1 MAEHPDTPSP
11 KRKLFRRPLL
21 WIGLII
27 GILLVIAVS
36 IQAIATRHSQDNANV
51 LVIITNS
58 GSTNTPG
65 ATVTINKDGSATIS
79 YDRDNDPR
87 FNKYVDKT
95 FPRGTFDVSQL
106 AHILVQIGN
115 VETIP
120 EHHCIKSVSFGSVTT
135 ITYQGKTSGDM
146 SCRSNEDPQI
156 YQDLAN
162 QVMAIYMQAVKDTS
176 RT

>member
-1 MAEHPDTPSP
+1 MAEHPDAPSP
-11 KRKLFRRPLL
+11 KRKLFRRPLR
-21 WIGLII
+21 WIGLIM

-36 IQAIATRHSQDNANV
+36 MVSIQAIATHHSQDNANV

-65 ATVTINKDGSATIS
+65 ATVTVNIDGSGTIT

-95 FPRGTFDVSQL
+95 FPRGTFDVSHL
-106 AHILVQIGN
+106 AHMLVQIGN
-115 VETIP
+115 VETIS
-120 EHHCIKSVSFGSVTT
+120 EHHCIKSVSFGSTTT
-135 ITYQGKTSGDM
+135 ISYQGKTSGDM

-162 QVMAIYMQAVKDTS
+162 QVMAIYMQAVKGS
-176 RT
+176 

>member
-1 MAEHPDTPSP
+1 MAEHPDAPSP

-36 IQAIATRHSQDNANV
+36 IQAIATHHSQDNANV

-65 ATVTINKDGSATIS
+65 ATVTVNKDGSATIS
-79 YDRDNDPR
+79 YDRDNDQR

-120 EHHCIKSVSFGSVTT
+120 EHHCIKSVSFGSTTT

-146 SCRSNEDPQI
+146 FCRSNEDPQI

>member
-1 MAEHPDTPSP
+1 MAEHPDAPSP
-11 KRKLFRRPLL
+11 KRKLYRCPLR

-27 GILLVIAVS
+27 GVLLVMAVSTVS
-36 IQAIATRHSQDNANV
+36 IQAIAMHHSQDDENV

-65 ATVTINKDGSATIS
+65 ATVTVNKDGSGTIT

-95 FPRGTFDVSQL
+95 FPRGTFDVNQL
-106 AHILVQIGN
+106 AHMLVQIGN
-115 VETIP
+115 VETIS
-120 EHHCIKSVSFGSVTT
+120 EHHCIKSVSFGSTTT
-135 ITYQGKTSGDM
+135 ITCQGNTSGDM

-156 YQDLAN
+156 FQDLAS
-162 QVMAIYMQAVKDTS
+162 QVMAIYMQAVRS
-176 RT
+176 R

>member
-1 MAEHPDTPSP
+1 MAEHPDAPSP

-27 GILLVIAVS
+27 GVLLVIAVS
-36 IQAIATRHSQDNANV
+36 TASIQAKHHSQDNADL

-65 ATVTINKDGSATIS
+65 ATVAVNKDGSGTIA
-79 YDRDNDPR
+79 YNRDNDPR

-106 AHILVQIGN
+106 AHMLAQIGN

-120 EHHCIKSVSFGSVTT
+120 KHHCIKSVSFGSTTT
-135 ITYQGKTSGDM
+135 ITYQGKTSGDI
-146 SCRSNEDPQI
+146 SCRSKEDPQI

-162 QVMAIYMQAVKDTS
+162 QVMAIYMQAVKGS
-176 RT
+176 S